1 MKTVAFFFLQAQGI
15 PLPDDDVFQSPQIVL
30 TEDSAVPISSC
41 DVVDEAAN
49 QQLDSSSKA
58 TDETDSQDEK
68 PNRKISFA
76 WLLKD
81 KQCCDG
87 LKWHSILLPWN
98 HVRWGQQAQLPFV
111 KEIVFKFEQGV
122 F

>member
-76 WLLKD
+76 
-81 KQCCDG
+81 
-87 LKWHSILLPWN
+87 
-98 HVRWGQQAQLPFV
+98 
-111 KEIVFKFEQGV
+111 
-122 F
+122 